1 MRRPPGAQNCE
12 EYVKKIKEAYSA
24 RDIKLFERI
33 AREAKR
39 RCGGDIVDVLAAET
53 ALPDVAYRVAR
64 YVITEI
70 VNSRGQKTE
79 HVYGLW
85 KIQAVLVMGCATAK
99 ALIESTL
106 RAADE
111 AGWPWQ
117 RWILV
122 APLVEAVYRQCVE
135 QTIDEVAE
143 MLGDEWPAAE
153 SYIVDKVAE
162 VELGGE
168 TIVITS
174 SWP

>member
-1 MRRPPGAQNCE
+1 MRRPCE
-12 EYVKKIKEAYSA
+12 EYVRRIKEAYGA

-53 ALPDVAYRVAR
+53 ALPDVAYS
-64 YVITEI
+64 I
-70 VNSRGQKTE
+70 VRHAISTIMSSNGEQKIV
-79 HVYGLW
+79 HIYGLW
-85 KIQAVLVMGCATAK
+85 MIQTTLVMGCASIK
-99 ALIESTL
+99 AFIEGTIK
-106 RAADE
+106 AADE

-122 APLVEAVYRQCVE
+122 APLVEAVYRQCAE
-135 QTIDEVAE
+135 QAIDEVAE

-153 SYIVDKVAE
+153 SYIADGAAK

-168 TIVITS
+168 AVVIVS